1 MGFFSKF
8 SGQKDYPSLGADN
21 VAAGQLANM
30 RAALKTLI
38 EEIPD
43 KLEVIPDDDAA
54 YVFIGKPPKKFGVA
68 WIDEDGQIGKLHT
81 LVQEKGVKPAVLQSI
96 SEELRAA
103 YEKNQDA
110 DRFMTDVDGKSIVVT
125 PCPELK
131 NEVAEIISKV
141 LN

>member
-1 MGFFSKF
+1 MGFFSKL
-8 SGQKDYPSLGADN
+8 GGHKDYPALGPDN
-21 VAAGQLANM
+21 AAAGQLANM
-30 RAALKTLI
+30 QAALKTLI
-38 EEIPD
+38 DEIPD

-81 LVQEKGVKPAVLQSI
+81 LVKEKGVQPMVVQSI
-96 SEELRAA
+96 SEELRTA

-110 DRFMTDVDGKSIVVT
+110 DRYMADIDGKSIVVT

-131 NEVAEIISKV
+131 SQVAQIISKV